1 MIKLSSVRQDNFA
14 GIYSISLFLYLL
26 HSMHP
31 WFLLWLPTVWA
42 SIYFLVIS
50 LIAQR
55 KSYFKFQL
63 RPVCAF
69 CFFILF
75 LWLKRD
81 ANIYGVIE
89 AFINSYIFASV
100 LSLKKDILLYNLEC
114 ITKWMAILLFVSSVA
129 FILYICGIPLPN
141 TTLSA
146 TGAFDSLQTNNYY
159 FFINAASFTDLGR
172 FRSVFYEPGYLTLGV
187 ASLLY
192 LHKYNYRNRY
202 VLILLFAQI
211 LSFSLAGFVLLAW
224 GWVYI
229 SICQGNRDG
238 VKKFEFGGEF
248 IAFVLLLMGEMF
260 GDTYIQDTLFS
271 RLEWVDGTI
280 AGDNR
285 SSNYLDSVYK
295 NMMNSSNMWTGVDFN
310 IEMSE
315 SGVSGYKLFAVQ
327 NGLIG
332 VILVVMSFISLI
344 SLKKIRFNL
353 MTGAVILFLLLLYQ
367 NAYPSSMCILFPAAC
382 IKYVFDINVPY
393 KM

>member
-1 MIKLSSVRQDNFA
+1 
-14 GIYSISLFLYLL
+14 
-26 HSMHP
+26 
-31 WFLLWLPTVWA
+31 
-42 SIYFLVIS
+42 
-50 LIAQR
+50 
-55 KSYFKFQL
+55 
-63 RPVCAF
+63 
-69 CFFILF
+69 
-75 LWLKRD
+75 
-81 ANIYGVIE
+81 
-89 AFINSYIFASV
+89 
-100 LSLKKDILLYNLEC
+100 
-114 ITKWMAILLFVSSVA
+114 
-129 FILYICGIPLPN
+129 
-141 TTLSA
+141 
-146 TGAFDSLQTNNYY
+146 
-159 FFINAASFTDLGR
+159 
-172 FRSVFYEPGYLTLGV
+172 
-187 ASLLY
+187 
-192 LHKYNYRNRY
+192 
-202 VLILLFAQI
+202 
-211 LSFSLAGFVLLAW
+211 
-224 GWVYI
+224 
-229 SICQGNRDG
+229 
-238 VKKFEFGGEF
+238 
-248 IAFVLLLMGEMF
+248 MGEMF